1 MLGYNPEEDYI
12 IPFNNLFYRSLFE
25 CSTGPA
31 NSLYH
36 EEYANRALAYELNN
50 LGYRGRYDIDG
61 TEDILILGCSQTYG
75 TGLPLEFTWGD
86 IFSNRLNKKYALLA
100 EQGDSIQAQV
110 YKAFKYF
117 EEFKNPSIIVG
128 TFPMYRIEFP
138 YIPGKLGKH
147 NPSKTELTAKDFRIT
162 KSFGQ
167 KGEPMPIAKMPYDL
181 EEIMPREFYVFYS
194 FMLIQMLEQYCKSNN
209 IIFIWNCYEDQ
220 SFINYLKENIP
231 NILNNY
237 VQIDSNEVFPF
248 FDEEYDYFPVYDN
261 TCSDECF
268 YFPKYNKNY
277 EYNDIYYRAADA
289 IMGKR
294 HGHWG
299 IHSNKH
305 IAELFYI
312 EYQKRI
318 GKIE

>member
-1 MLGYNPEEDYI
+1 MLGYDPNEDYI
-12 IPFNNLFYRSLFE
+12 IPFNDLFYRSFFE
-25 CSTGPA
+25 CSNGPA

-36 EEYANRALAYELNN
+36 EEYVNRTVAYKLNN

-86 IFSNRLNKKYALLA
+86 IFSNKLNKKYALLA

-128 TFPMYRIEFP
+128 TFPMHRIEFP

-147 NPSKTELTAKDFRIT
+147 NSSKTKLTSKDFRIM

-194 FMLIQMLEQYCKSNN
+194 FMFIQMLEQYCKSNN

-220 SFINYLKENIP
+220 GFINYLKENIP

-237 VQIDSNEVFPF
+237 IQIDNDGIFPF
-248 FDEEYDYFPVYDN
+248 FDNEYDQFPFYDN
-261 TCSDECF
+261 SCSDDCF

-289 IMGKR
+289 IMGKEP
-294 HGHWG
+294 GHWG

-318 GKIE
+318 NAIE